1 MLQMS
6 RIVIQSRTPTWEK
19 ATDLRM
25 TRIKDELRGQ
35 ILLFKEAEWQT
46 LRVEANALAPQPAGD
61 GSAGGGGAE
70 PQLVTTPLR
79 LIANQSK
86 VRITMKKRLAGAC
99 RRCLCS

>member
-46 LRVEANALAPQPAGD
+46 LRVEANPLAPQPTGD
-61 GSAGGGGAE
+61 GSAGGGAE

-99 RRCLCS
+99 RRRLCS